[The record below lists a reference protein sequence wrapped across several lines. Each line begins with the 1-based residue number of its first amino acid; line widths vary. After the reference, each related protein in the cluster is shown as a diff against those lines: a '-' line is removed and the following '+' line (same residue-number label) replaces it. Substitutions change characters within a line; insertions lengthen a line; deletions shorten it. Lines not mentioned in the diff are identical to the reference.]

1 MQSLSFL
8 CDNRCMLDEPIFIDT
23 HIHGA
28 FGEDISDASADGIVR
43 MARRLPEF
51 GVKAFCPTT
60 MTISEDNI
68 ISCFEAVSA
77 ACEQLEREGGE
88 YARILGIHL
97 EGPFMSPD
105 MAGVQNK
112 EYCIAPKFAGK
123 IVDRIE
129 QNFPGL
135 LKIIDIAPELDGA
148 MDFIGEYKDR
158 YVISLAH
165 TRADYDTACEA
176 FEKGAKSVTHI
187 LNAMNPCGKRD
198 PGVLGAVFDNK
209 DVYAEIICDGIHI
222 APPVL
227 RMLFAML
234 PEDRIIVV
242 SDSMRGAGMPDGEYK
257 LADADVTV
265 KGGRTYYG
273 SGGNLAGSVTNMAQE
288 ASRLLSFGID
298 PVKIRLACVENPLSR
313 LGINDKI
320 N

>member
-1 MQSLSFL
+1 MI
-8 CDNRCMLDEPIFIDT
+8 DEPLFVDT

-28 FGEDISDASADGIVR
+28 FGEDVSDASYEGIVK

-68 ISCFEAVSA
+68 MRCFEAVA
-77 ACEQLEREGGE
+77 KARDALLDEGGL
-88 YARILGIHL
+88 YADILGVHL
-97 EGPFMSPD
+97 EGPFMSPNK
-105 MAGVQNK
+105 AGVQNRDF
-112 EYCIAPKFAGK
+112 CIAPVAADKV
-123 IVDRIE
+123 VDRIE
-129 QNFPGL
+129 SSYPGL
-135 LKIIDIAPELDGA
+135 LKIIDVAPELDGGI
-148 MDFIGEYKDR
+148 DFIKEYSGK

-165 TRADYDTACEA
+165 TEADYDTACEA
-176 FEKGAKSVTHI
+176 FAAGAVSVTHI
-187 LNAMNPCGKRD
+187 LNAMNSCTKRN

-209 DVYAEIICDGIHI
+209 DVYAEVICDGIHI
-222 APPVL
+222 EPPVL

-234 PEDRIIVV
+234 PADRIIVV
-242 SDSMRGAGMPDGEYK
+242 SDSMRGAGMPDGTYK

-265 KGGRTYYG
+265 KDGRTYYG
-273 SGGNLAGSVTNMAQE
+273 EGGNLAGSVTNMRQE

>member
-1 MQSLSFL
+1 MTV
-8 CDNRCMLDEPIFIDT
+8 EPLFIDT

-28 FGEDISDASADGIVR
+28 FGEDISDASWEGIVK

-68 ISCFEAVSA
+68 MRCFEAVSRA
-77 ACEQLEREGGE
+77 RDVLNDEGGLFTE
-88 YARILGIHL
+88 ILGVHL
-97 EGPFMSPD
+97 EGPFMSPNK
-105 MAGVQNK
+105 AGVQNK
-112 EYCIAPKFAGK
+112 DYCIAPSVAGPV
-123 IVDRIE
+123 VDRIE
-129 QNFPGL
+129 AAFPGL
-135 LKIIDIAPELDGA
+135 LKIIDVAPELDGGI
-148 MDFIGEYKDR
+148 DFIKEYSDR

-165 TRADYDTACEA
+165 TEADYDTACEA
-176 FEKGAKSVTHI
+176 FAAGAKSVTHL
-187 LNAMNPCGKRD
+187 LNAMDSCTKRN

-209 DVYAEIICDGIHI
+209 DVYAEVICDGIHI
-222 APPVL
+222 EPPVL

-242 SDSMRGAGMPDGEYK
+242 SDSMRGAGAPDGVYK

-273 SGGNLAGSVTNMAQE
+273 EGNNLAGSVTNMGEE

-298 PVKIRLACVENPLSR
+298 PVRIRLACVENPLSR

>member
-1 MQSLSFL
+1 
-8 CDNRCMLDEPIFIDT
+8 MLDKPLFIDT

-28 FGEDISDASADGIVR
+28 FGEDVSDASFEGIMK

-51 GVKAFCPTT
+51 GVRAFCPTT

-68 ISCFEAVSA
+68 MRCFEAVA
-77 ACEQLEREGGE
+77 KAKDQLSEEGGN
-88 YARILGIHL
+88 YAEILGVHL
-97 EGPFMSPD
+97 EGPFMSPNK
-105 MAGVQNK
+105 AGVQNK
-112 EYCIAPKFAGK
+112 EYCIAPSKSGPV
-123 IVDRIE
+123 VDRIE
-129 QNFPGL
+129 SEFPGL
-135 LKIIDIAPELDGA
+135 LKIIDVAPELDGGI
-148 MDFIGEYKDR
+148 DFIREYSDK
-158 YVISLAH
+158 YVMSLAH
-165 TRADYDTACEA
+165 TEADYDTACEA
-176 FEKGAKSVTHI
+176 FAAGARSVTHL
-187 LNAMNPCGKRD
+187 LNAMNSCTKRN

-209 DVYAEIICDGIHI
+209 EVYSELICDGIHI
-222 APPVL
+222 EPPVL

-242 SDSMRGAGMPDGEYK
+242 SDSMRGAGAPDGVYK

-273 SGGNLAGSVTNMAQE
+273 EGGNLAGSVTNMGEE

-298 PVKIRLACVENPLSR
+298 PAKIRLACVENPLSR